1 MPAEVTQCPTCDA
14 TDRVRRRY
22 RPASGVTVTAIGCAD
37 SWHPLGEP
45 AREPAELTHPDGV
58 ALPAGTSVAVGFEP
72 HGPGCTVSQPCSECR
87 PAGDGLPAIPEP
99 PGQLIDFEPVD
110 DLLPGDLI
118 GVEEVAAEFR
128 AYAAEVEEVIA
139 AMPEPDAD
147 RDLVPAGGPWCR
159 DCTSTTYGQHLD
171 GCAFGHLPAAP
182 WRTALGPDEPIR
194 ITRPGVYHLD
204 AAEYHDPD
212 ITGEWLSNSD
222 ARQLIAPGCPAQF
235 RYDRDHGIRKT
246 SDAFSMGHAVHA
258 AILGKGETIAVRPL
272 VNPNDPEQ
280 VWDSWRTNAAKAW
293 RAEQEAAGRSV
304 ILPDDAAI
312 VEAMAEAVHRDRW
325 AHALL
330 SQPGGPELALFWV
343 DPETGV
349 QRRALVDYL
358 PSGTNQRGMIR
369 PADLK
374 SADDVAPDE
383 SMERKL
389 YDHGWHRQATTIAD
403 GIEVLGLARSTDFY
417 FIVQSKRAPHLVTVI
432 RLDAEAERIGRIE
445 NRRALL
451 VYRECLETGVWP
463 DYADEPVTMSVSPW
477 VAAKFA
483 DEIEV
488 H

>member
-1 MPAEVTQCPTCDA
+1 MACRECGHEGHNRRTHRDHPEPQADALLAALADAPGPPPPARPDERQEALREALGREPGTDRDGRPADGHHYRPGCCSPGQHAVPASSEVPKQEAAPDQRSSGESDPVPAAEVI
-14 TDRVRRRY
+14 
-22 RPASGVTVTAIGCAD
+22 S
-37 SWHPLGEP
+37 
-45 AREPAELTHPDGV
+45 
-58 ALPAGTSVAVGFEP
+58 
-72 HGPGCTVSQPCSECR
+72 
-87 PAGDGLPAIPEP
+87 
-99 PGQLIDFEPVD
+99 
-110 DLLPGDLI
+110 
-118 GVEEVAAEFR
+118 VEEVAAEFR

-147 RDLVPAGGPWCR
+147 RDLLPAAGPWCR

-204 AAEYHDPD
+204 AAEYHDPA
-212 ITGEWLSNSD
+212 ITGDWLSNSD

-235 RYDRDHGIRKT
+235 RYDRDHGVRKT
-246 SDAFSMGHAVHA
+246 SDAFAMGHAVHA
-258 AILGKGETIAVRPL
+258 RTLGKGEAIAVRPL
-272 VNPNDPEQ
+272 VNPADPAQ
-280 VWDSWRTNAAKAW
+280 VWDTWKTKAAREW

-304 ILPDDAAI
+304 ILPEQAAI

-358 PSGTNQRGMIR
+358 PSSTNQHGMIR
-369 PADLK
+369 PVDLK

-389 YDHGWHRQATTIAD
+389 YDHAWHRQATTIAD
-403 GIEVLGLARSTDFY
+403 GIEALGLARSTDFY
-417 FIVQSKRAPHLVTVI
+417 FIVQSKRAPHLVTVV

-451 VYRECLETGVWP
+451 VYKECLETGVWP

-477 VAAKFA
+477 VAAKYA

-488 H
+488 R